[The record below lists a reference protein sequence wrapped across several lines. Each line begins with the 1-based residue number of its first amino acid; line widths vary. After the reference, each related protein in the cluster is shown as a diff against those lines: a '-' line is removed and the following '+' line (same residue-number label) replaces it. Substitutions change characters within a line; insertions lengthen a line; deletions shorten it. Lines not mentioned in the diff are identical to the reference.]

1 MNIEK
6 QLETAVKTNHLV
18 LVVFYADWSP
28 HYEWIGPVLRT
39 YEKRTVE
46 LIRVNAEENRTIA
59 DAHNV
64 ETVPAFL
71 LLHKG
76 HELWRQVGELTVG
89 ELKEV
94 LDDFQYIVCN
104 LLLAYMKMTFSF
116 SDEKMSVLNMLVFSL
131 L

>member
-1 MNIEK
+1 MKSDTKTRYRTFSCTHCSSIMINIKCSDMNIEK
-6 QLETAVKTNHLV
+6 QLEVAVETGHLV

-39 YEKRTVE
+39 YEKKTVE
-46 LIRVNAEENRTIA
+46 LIRVNTEENQTIA
-59 DAHNV
+59 DEYNV

-94 LDDFQYIVCN
+94 LDDFQ
-104 LLLAYMKMTFSF
+104 
-116 SDEKMSVLNMLVFSL
+116 
-131 L
+131 